1 MPDNIKQTDI
11 DRIKQSLVPDLA
23 EMIEKAFDKQ
33 DKRLTALFDKDFGYM
48 KETLDQHKNWHSD
61 HFKKD
66 DKLLERQTA
75 NKEALEK
82 QITDS
87 RISTIKELEGSIVAV
102 ESAIKESIKIN
113 TEKDEQRDIAIS
125 ELSQRITV
133 IESESRGKHSL
144 IAIVIAV
151 IGAVA
156 AIGAIIIEWPK

>member
-113 TEKDEQRDIAIS
+113 TEKDEQRDITIS